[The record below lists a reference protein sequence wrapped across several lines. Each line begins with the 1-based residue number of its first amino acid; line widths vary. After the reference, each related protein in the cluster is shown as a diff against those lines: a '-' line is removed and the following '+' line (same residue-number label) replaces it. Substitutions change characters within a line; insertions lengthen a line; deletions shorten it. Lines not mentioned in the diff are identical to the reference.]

1 MKFSKDFYR
10 NLLDNLFDGVY
21 LVDMEKKIT
30 YWNKGAEKITG
41 YKASEVIGKR
51 CQDNILV
58 HVSEEGVSLCE
69 TEFCPAERAIQEGGL
84 QEIEAYLHH
93 KNGHWVPVLIRASP
107 LKDSD
112 GNIIGAIEIFSD
124 NSSQVAARQKI
135 EVLRKMALLD
145 PLTGVGNRRY
155 AEANLNS
162 KLNQLKRYGWSFGM
176 LFIDIDD
183 FKRINDVYGHLVG
196 DEVLKMVAKTFVN
209 SLRSFDIVCRWGGD
223 EFIAIIVNVN
233 EEQLHS
239 IANKL
244 SLLVKK
250 AILSAGSDIVQ
261 VSISVGATLARTTD
275 TVDTLIKRAD
285 ELMYRHK
292 RLSQKEKNSN
302 K

>member
-1 MKFSKDFYR
+1 MKFSKDFCK

-21 LVDMEKKIT
+21 LVDTEKKIT

-41 YKASEVIGKR
+41 YKDSEVIGKR

-58 HVSEEGVSLCE
+58 HVSTEGISLCG
-69 TEFCPAERAIQEGGL
+69 TEFCPAEKAMRERSL

-112 GNIIGAIEIFSD
+112 GNVIGAIEIFSH
-124 NSSQVAARQKI
+124 NSSEVSARQEI
-135 EVLRKMALLD
+135 EVLRKMTLLD

-162 KLNQLKRYGWSFGM
+162 KLNQLKRYGWSFGV
-176 LFIDIDD
+176 LFIDIDN
-183 FKRINDVYGHLVG
+183 FKMINDVYGHLVG
-196 DEVLKMVAKTFVN
+196 DEIMKMVAKTFVN

-239 IANKL
+239 VAKKL
-244 SLLVKK
+244 SLLVEK
-250 AILSAGSDIVQ
+250 AILSAGSNIIQ
-261 VSISVGATLARTTD
+261 VSISVGATLAQITD
-275 TVDTLIKRAD
+275 TADTLIKRAD

-292 RLSQKEKNSN
+292 RLKQKAMNSN

>member
-1 MKFSKDFYR
+1 MKFSKDFYK

-21 LVDMEKKIT
+21 LVDAEKKIT

-41 YKASEVIGKR
+41 YKASEVVGKR

-58 HVSEEGVSLCE
+58 HVSEEGISLCE
-69 TEFCPAERAIQEGGL
+69 TEFCPAEKAMRGGGL

-162 KLNQLKRYGWSFGM
+162 KLNQLKRYGWNFGM
-176 LFIDIDD
+176 LFIDIDN

-196 DEVLKMVAKTFVN
+196 DEILKMVAKTFVN

-244 SLLVKK
+244 SLLVEK
-250 AILSAGSDIVQ
+250 AILSAGSDIIR
-261 VSISVGATLARTTD
+261 VSISVGATLAQTTD

-292 RLSQKEKNSN
+292 RLSQKGKNPN